1 MFEAWL
7 LAYLLVQAYFT
18 FMKDVALLLG
28 AEKNQTEKQ
37 MLEVLQ
43 FEIKLAKLYPS
54 LTHWI

>member
-1 MFEAWL
+1 MFEASL

-43 FEIKLAKLYPS
+43 FEIELANISIPR
-54 LTHWI
+54 